1 MWNLACPDWET
12 RLRAGRSLVPDLP
25 LFREEAD
32 LATAFFDNLRLP
44 DVPDVPML
52 RDGDCIGLLVFG
64 VGRRREF
71 TAQEIVVAESF
82 RDQALIAIENFDAL
96 GLAVCNHLQANAGVY
111 LLESAGGNHR

>member
-44 DVPDVPML
+44 DVPDVPMVMGSAVVSSH
-52 RDGDCIGLLVFG
+52 RPALVLPPVTLTSVPFAQSYSPSKS
-64 VGRRREF
+64 
-71 TAQEIVVAESF
+71 TACV
-82 RDQALIAIENFDAL
+82 R
-96 GLAVCNHLQANAGVY
+96 
-111 LLESAGGNHR
+111 